1 MPIEPNDSVM
11 GVKYATIVFSFLGSA
26 MSLSYAKEMTKPQAI
41 TAIVTGAT
49 VAVMA
54 APMAL
59 HYLALPDTFERAVG
73 FFGGLGAM
81 RLVPVFFALI
91 DRLRDIRLPWLSDTK
106 APPADPMEPKE

>member
-11 GVKYATIVFSFLGSA
+11 GMKYATIVFSFLGSA

-54 APMAL
+54 APVAL

-91 DRLRDIRLPWLSDTK
+91 DRLRDIRLPWLTDTK
-106 APPADPMEPKE
+106 TPPDSTEPKE